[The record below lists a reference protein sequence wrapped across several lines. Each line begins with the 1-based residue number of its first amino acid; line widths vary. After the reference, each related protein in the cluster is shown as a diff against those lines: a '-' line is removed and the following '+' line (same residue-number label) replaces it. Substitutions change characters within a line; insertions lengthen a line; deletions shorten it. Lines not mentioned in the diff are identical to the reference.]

1 MDIREAKINDVPDLV
16 LLMEQLGYP
25 TSVDNFKIRFNAI
38 VANPSYHT
46 LVAELDGEIIGM
58 AGLCSSL
65 FYEYD
70 GTYIRIVAFIVDTN
84 HRRKGIGKKLIQEAE
99 NWAKEQGAI
108 AIGLNSG
115 NREERKNAHQFYLN
129 MGYKDKSIG
138 FSKSLV

>member
-1 MDIREAKINDVPDLV
+1 MNIREATINDVPELV
-16 LLMEQLGYP
+16 SLMDQLGYP
-25 TSVDNFKIRFNAI
+25 TSNDTFSIRFNTI
-38 VANPSYHT
+38 TENPIYHT
-46 LVAELDGEIIGM
+46 LVAELDRKVVGM

-70 GTYIRIVAFIVDTN
+70 GSYVRIVAFVVDAN

-99 NWAKEQGAI
+99 RWAKKQGAI

-115 NREERKNAHQFYLN
+115 NREERKQAHQFYLN
-129 MGYKDKSIG
+129 MGFKDKSIG